1 MKRLVSFVLLAALL
15 AGCGAQQTFETVA
28 DEYLLPVANTR
39 REVSLVLP
47 EEANVQAMQDT
58 EGGTL
63 YLCDAYTLTV
73 QTVESGSLS
82 RTLLGATGFSE
93 DDLQVMSSRQGDNKR
108 YEAVWTAAGE
118 GEPQI
123 GRVCILDDGS
133 YHYVLTAMTSAS
145 VAGQNQKALQEIFS
159 SFDLVNIAP

>member
-1 MKRLVSFVLLAALL
+1 MKRLVSLVLLAALL

-63 YLCDAYTLTV
+63 YLCDEYTLTV
-73 QTVESGSLS
+73 QTVE
-82 RTLLGATGFSE
+82 RRPKIWP
-93 DDLQVMSSRQGDNKR
+93 M
-108 YEAVWTAAGE
+108 
-118 GEPQI
+118 
-123 GRVCILDDGS
+123 
-133 YHYVLTAMTSAS
+133 M
-145 VAGQNQKALQEIFS
+145 
-159 SFDLVNIAP
+159 